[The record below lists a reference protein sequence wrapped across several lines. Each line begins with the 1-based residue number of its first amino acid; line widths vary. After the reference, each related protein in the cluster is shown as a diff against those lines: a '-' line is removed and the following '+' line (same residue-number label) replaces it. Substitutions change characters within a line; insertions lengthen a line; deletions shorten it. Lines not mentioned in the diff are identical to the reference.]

1 MRDVWILLVMSLIT
15 SLITMIQ
22 CTILFAKRDKDDI
35 ISTIAACAASL
46 TVVFLVAIAFI
57 FPR

>member
-1 MRDVWILLVMSLIT
+1 MRAMWILLVKGLIT

-22 CTILFAKRDKDDI
+22 CTILFAKRDEDDI
-35 ISTIAACAASL
+35 ISIIAACAASL
-46 TVVFLVAIAFI
+46 TFTFLVAMAFI

>member
-15 SLITMIQ
+15 SLIALVQSIV
-22 CTILFAKRDKDDI
+22 LFAKRDEDDI
-35 ISTIAACAASL
+35 VSIIAASATSL
-46 TVVFLVAIAFI
+46 TFVFLVAMAFT

>member
-1 MRDVWILLVMSLIT
+1 MREVWILLVMSLIT

-46 TVVFLVAIAFI
+46 TFVFLVAIAFI

>member
-35 ISTIAACAASL
+35 ISTIAVCAASL
-46 TVVFLVAIAFI
+46 TLIFLVAMAFI

>member
-1 MRDVWILLVMSLIT
+1 MREVWILLVMSLIT

-35 ISTIAACAASL
+35 ISTIAVCAASL
-46 TVVFLVAIAFI
+46 TLIFLVAMAFI

>member
-15 SLITMIQ
+15 SVMTMVQSINV
-22 CTILFAKRDKDDI
+22 FAKTDDNVASI
-35 ISTIAACAASL
+35 IVVCAASL
-46 TVVFLVAIAFI
+46 TFIFLVTMAFI

>member
-1 MRDVWILLVMSLIT
+1 MRDMWILLMMSLIT

-22 CTILFAKRDKDDI
+22 CTILFTKRDKDDI
-35 ISTIAACAASL
+35 TSTIAVCAASL
-46 TVVFLVAIAFI
+46 TLIFLVAMVFI

>member
-1 MRDVWILLVMSLIT
+1 MRDIWILLIMSLIT

-22 CTILFAKRDKDDI
+22 CTILFAKRDEDDF

>member
-22 CTILFAKRDKDDI
+22 CTILFAKRDKDDF

-46 TVVFLVAIAFI
+46 TVVFLVAMAFI

>member
-15 SLITMIQ
+15 SFITMIQ
-22 CTILFAKRDKDDI
+22 CIILFAERDKDDI
-35 ISTIAACAASL
+35 VSTIAVCAANL
-46 TVVFLVAIAFI
+46 TFIFLVAIAFI

>member
-1 MRDVWILLVMSLIT
+1 MREVWILLMMSLIT

-35 ISTIAACAASL
+35 TSTIAVCAASL
-46 TVVFLVAIAFI
+46 TLIFLVAIAFI

>member
-1 MRDVWILLVMSLIT
+1 MREVWILLVMSLIT

-35 ISTIAACAASL
+35 TSTIAACAASL

>member
-1 MRDVWILLVMSLIT
+1 MREVWILLVMSLIT

-22 CTILFAKRDKDDI
+22 CTILFAKKDKDDI

-46 TVVFLVAIAFI
+46 TLVFLVAMALI

>member
-1 MRDVWILLVMSLIT
+1 MRDVWILLMMSLIT

-35 ISTIAACAASL
+35 ISTIAVCAASL
-46 TVVFLVAIAFI
+46 TIVFLTAMVFI